1 MITLESIG
9 VRLLGGVWFCERD
22 GETQEIRDL
31 AQKHLERPSYQRFWR
46 VTLAVFLP
54 LYIYGTLLRGFNL
67 TSLVLVVAIIM
78 AWRSIPGIPQSSP
91 GVVRLLLNSLAHK
104 RRTLVLQ
111 ALGPAM
117 KGVTQRDD
125 LSAEQWEMVRQLLRS
140 ERSSTLRA
148 GLLEALAHAGD
159 PRTLELIRDVYGGQ
173 AILNPRLSHA
183 EIEALSLAK
192 LKLSEP
198 HSISVE
204 VGEP

>member
-1 MITLESIG
+1 
-9 VRLLGGVWFCERD
+9 
-22 GETQEIRDL
+22 
-31 AQKHLERPSYQRFWR
+31 LERPSYQRFWR

-54 LYIYGTLLRGFNL
+54 LYVYGTLLRGFNL
-67 TSLVLVVAIIM
+67 TSLVLVVASFM

-104 RRTLVLQ
+104 RRTLVLE

-125 LSAEQWEMVRQLLRS
+125 LSAEHWEMVRQLLRS

-159 PRTLELIRDVYGGQ
+159 PHTLELIRDVYGDQ

-183 EIEALSLAK
+183 EIEAVSLAK
-192 LKLSEP
+192 LKLTQP
-198 HSISVE
+198 HSSD
-204 VGEP
+204 PRD